1 MEKPVDLKKP
11 VSRLKCFKY
20 ATRGLFYVFIS
31 EPNARIHIGILLF
44 VIIAGV
50 LLHIATIEWIMVV
63 ICSGM
68 VIAAEVINTSI
79 EKLVDMVSPGIN
91 EKAGIVKDI
100 AAGAVLITVFISIIT
115 GLLIF
120 VPHILRLF

>member
-1 MEKPVDLKKP
+1 MEKPVDFKKP
-11 VSRLKCFKY
+11 VSRLKSFAY
-20 ATRGLFYVFIS
+20 AFRGLFYVFIS
-31 EPNARIHIGILLF
+31 EPNARIHIGILLL
-44 VIIAGV
+44 VIIAGL